1 MADVKEKD
9 KAAVTPNFWRESL
22 ERFVH
27 NPVAVVSLVLLV
39 IIIAACIAA
48 PLLSPYSYSEMDIA
62 GRYAP
67 LSWEHPFGTDGL
79 GRDLFSRVLYG
90 GRVTFNITFTALLT
104 AALAGTFL
112 GIAAGVFGGAFDSI
126 VLRIMD
132 GLSAIPTL
140 FLAVMVETALGFGV
154 GNYKYAIALS
164 LIPPF
169 VRLLRPM
176 VISILSSEYVEAARA
191 LGVGKTEIILRHVI
205 PNITAPILIH
215 FSNTAA
221 EALLTCTILGYVGI
235 GVNPPMPEWGELVA
249 YGYNYIRSQANVS
262 LIPCFVVAITALAM
276 NLLGNG
282 LRDALDPD
290 AGDR

>member
-1 MADVKEKD
+1 MTRTD
-9 KAAVTPNFWRESL
+9 TPFWKW
-22 ERFVH
+22 
-27 NPVAVVSLVLLV
+27 LL
-39 IIIAACIAA
+39 
-48 PLLSPYSYSEMDIA
+48 LFIA
-62 GRYAP
+62 GCFLFLLAYA
-67 LSWEHPFGTDGL
+67 
-79 GRDLFSRVLYG
+79 FSS
-90 GRVTFNITFTALLT
+90 IPTALDEAVKMPLWLQAILCVLT
-104 AALAGTFL
+104 SAGVLALYALWWRWTEKQKARDIPLRRLAG
-112 GIAAGVFGGAFDSI
+112 D
-126 VLRIMD
+126 
-132 GLSAIPTL
+132 
-140 FLAVMVETALGFGV
+140 TALGFGV

-191 LGVGKTEIILRHVI
+191 LGVGKIEIIARHVI
-205 PNITAPILIH
+205 PNITAPVLIH

-221 EALLTCTILGYVGI
+221 EALLTCTILSYVGI

-249 YGYNYIRSQANVS
+249 YGYNYIRSQSNVS

>member
-1 MADVKEKD
+1 MADNRKKEAVQ
-9 KAAVTPNFWRESL
+9 AAPNFWKESL
-22 ERFVH
+22 ERFLH
-27 NPVAVVSLVLLV
+27 NPVAVISCVVLII
-39 IIIAACIAA
+39 IIIACVSA
-48 PLLSPYSYSEMDIA
+48 PLLTPYTYSEMNIDE
-62 GRYAP
+62 RYAP
-67 LSWEHPFGTDGL
+67 FSKEHIFGTDGL
-79 GRDLFSRVLYG
+79 GRDLFARVLYG
-90 GRVTFNITFTALLT
+90 GQVTLNITFTALLT
-104 AALAGTFL
+104 AAAAGTVL
-112 GIAAGVFGGAFDSI
+112 GIATGVFGGTFDNI

-140 FLAVMVETALGFGV
+140 FLAVMVESALGFGV

-191 LGVGKTEIILRHVI
+191 LGVGKIEIIARHVI
-205 PNITAPILIH
+205 PNITAPVLIH

-221 EALLTCTILGYVGI
+221 EALLTCTILSYVGI

-249 YGYNYIRSQANVS
+249 YGYNYIRSQSNVS